1 MQNRG
6 EESRASIRKGGT
18 PFDYLSL
25 VPAAPWLEAL
35 ALVRVHWGWRRNELS
50 QNRTLTSSTS
60 IVYYRYIKGGLDETK
75 NYSYLPS

>member
-35 ALVRVHWGWRRNELS
+35 ALVRVHWGG
-50 QNRTLTSSTS
+50 
-60 IVYYRYIKGGLDETK
+60 VET
-75 NYSYLPS
+75 SYLKIELLHLLHL